1 METSLTL
8 CKYKVALHFS
18 YLAFHILL
26 KCTHIC
32 LPVSNAIVQRFFG
45 SLKRVK
51 TGKRAAI
58 GQKTTE
64 DILTIMA
71 EGPPLEEYDAT
82 SAVLS
87 WYSSKSRRL
96 NQKEEVLQEA
106 GIKTTENL

>member
-1 METSLTL
+1 M
-8 CKYKVALHFS
+8 
-18 YLAFHILL
+18 
-26 KCTHIC
+26 
-32 LPVSNAIVQRFFG
+32 
-45 SLKRVK
+45 
-51 TGKRAAI
+51 

-96 NQKEEVLQEA
+96 NQKERKSYKKRESRRPKIYEPLSDSESEQELA
-106 GIKTTENL
+106 EHDENAIFSQSEEEDELESF